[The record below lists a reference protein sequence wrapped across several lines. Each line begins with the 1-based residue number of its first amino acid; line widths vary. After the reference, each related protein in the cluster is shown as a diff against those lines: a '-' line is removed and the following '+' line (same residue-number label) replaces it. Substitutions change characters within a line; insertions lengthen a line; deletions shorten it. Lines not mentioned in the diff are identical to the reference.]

1 MVAQI
6 KRVIMMLF
14 RPLRDFFIKHPAL
27 LSGYIIYAY
36 FFITTMSFYRDIKQS
51 HLKSFNII
59 ERFDSLIWMWLLAVV
74 LVKVI
79 EYRHRLNEQ
88 EKARLERKKELEV
101 KSTQLETAHQMIH
114 TLQHRINNPLTIILL
129 YVQRALRKGEASP
142 EILQNLSEIRTSA
155 ERIATTLTAF
165 ANAQGIETV
174 DSPVGDLL
182 TLRKQDDPART
193 MDETS
198 PS

>member
-1 MVAQI
+1 M
-6 KRVIMMLF
+6 
-14 RPLRDFFIKHPAL
+14 
-27 LSGYIIYAY
+27 
-36 FFITTMSFYRDIKQS
+36 KQS
-51 HLKSFNII
+51 HFKSFNII
-59 ERFDSLIWMWLLAVV
+59 ERFDALIWMWLLSLV

-88 EKARLERKKELEV
+88 EKARLEREKELEV
-101 KSTQLETAHQMIH
+101 KSAQLETAHQMIR
-114 TLQHRINNPLTIILL
+114 TLQHQINNPLTIILL

-142 EILQNLSEIRTSA
+142 EILQNLSEIKTSA
-155 ERIATTLTAF
+155 ERIAATLTAF

-174 DSPVGDLL
+174 DSPVGDLI
-182 TLRKQDDPART
+182 TLRKQDDPTRT